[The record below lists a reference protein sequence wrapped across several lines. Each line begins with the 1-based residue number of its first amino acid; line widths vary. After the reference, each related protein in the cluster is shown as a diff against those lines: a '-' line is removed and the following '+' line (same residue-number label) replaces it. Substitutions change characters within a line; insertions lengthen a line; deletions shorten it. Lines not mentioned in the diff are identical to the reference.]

1 MNGLDMLV
9 IGIVILSGLLAF
21 ARGFVRECLSIVS
34 WLGAAGAALYAMPLL
49 RPYAERYVPKGAI
62 ADAVAA
68 GVVFVLVLIALTLI
82 TSRIS
87 RRVQRSSLSAL
98 DRTLGLIFGLMRGA
112 LLVAIGFIALG
123 FVLPKSGDR
132 PQWLAQ
138 SKTAPLFASATESL
152 VKLLPASFRDRAG
165 QLNPQ
170 AGVNSVFENA
180 LRAYSIPAQRPGQG
194 AGAGAGPGPSPE
206 DQKRLN
212 QLLQQLDTKS
222 GGVFSA
228 PAPTDHTITVPTPTP
243 QGQ

>member
-194 AGAGAGPGPSPE
+194 AGAGPGPSPE